1 MKKNNNFVTFFYTV
15 ILFLNFIILGIF
27 AADVSHKV
35 ARGSTKINRIVY
47 QEFVTEDNLK
57 VTGMEFVKS
66 NLSINL
72 TSDESYDP
80 TKVDKSKIEGS
91 IEFKY
96 TLSDS
101 SELTKTIEAKDLD
114 NIPGIG
120 SVLSTQYY
128 KGIYDTELGKSITLK
143 SKNKLEVNS
152 NTRDFVKPIYE
163 WKEIVPHKNQ
173 IQTTIKVIYKN
184 SKQNT
189 TRIANSQYIIK

>member
-1 MKKNNNFVTFFYTV
+1 MDKKEDIKT
-15 ILFLNFIILGIF
+15 IILLICAVTLAIMSFEGVRIVTRPLTYSF
-27 AADVSHKV
+27 
-35 ARGSTKINRIVY
+35 TKINRIVY

-66 NLSINL
+66 NLSIIL
-72 TSDESYDP
+72 TNNESYDP

-91 IEFKY
+91 IEVKY

-128 KGIYDTELGKSITLK
+128 KGIYDTKMGKSIRLK
-143 SKNKLEVNS
+143 SKNKLEVNG
-152 NTRDFVKPIYE
+152 NTRDVINPTYD
-163 WKEIVPHKNQ
+163 WKEIVHHKNQ
-173 IQTTIKVIYKN
+173 IQTTMKVIYKN
-184 SKQNT
+184 SQQNT
-189 TRIANSQYIIK
+189 THIVNSQYTIE